1 MEYNTPE
8 NGEFQFREVTDT
20 TDDKQVHFNIT
31 PVMQLFFVLNITK
44 KSLILDS
51 GKAINVTAIH
61 KCLLDV
67 SASYVVLLAT
77 HKRVSANASSK
88 RKIARG
94 MHDRRS
100 MRVNFIFFS

>member
-1 MEYNTPE
+1 MSFDRP
-8 NGEFQFREVTDT
+8 
-20 TDDKQVHFNIT
+20 
-31 PVMQLFFVLNITK
+31 PAMQLFFVLNITK

-61 KCLLDV
+61 KCLLDP

-77 HKRVSANASSK
+77 HKRGVRK
-88 RKIARG
+88 RLLQEEGARG